1 VVSVGE
7 SGESQIV
14 LNLKPLER
22 RGAN

>member
-1 VVSVGE
+1 VVSIGE

-14 LNLKPLER
+14 LDLKPLER